1 MYFIDTFVAMN
12 IAENIKRIREEK
24 GLLQKQV
31 ASHIDVSKSTY
42 SKIEKSLRE
51 VTVVE
56 LNKIAELFGM
66 TVDQIINYD
75 DGLPNEVILEEKN
88 EDERFKLINNLDE
101 DDKNTVLKI
110 IDKMLTTKKFKE
122 FFDKN
127 MASL

>member
-1 MYFIDTFVAMN
+1 MYFIDTFVIMN
-12 IAENIKRIREEK
+12 ISENIKKIREEK

-31 ASHIDVSKSTY
+31 ATHINVSKSTY
-42 SKIEKSLRE
+42 SKIEKSLRD
-51 VTVVE
+51 VTVIE
-56 LNKIAELFGM
+56 LHKIAELFNI

-88 EDERFKLINNLDE
+88 EDERFKLINKLDE
-101 DDKNTVLKI
+101 EDKNTILKI
-110 IDKMLTTKKFKE
+110 IDKILTTKKFKE